1 MKYNDKYGIGDVDT
15 LVPENKEESS
25 VNKNEKKERDEYW
38 DEELETMPRNEL
50 DRLQERLLSE
60 QLKLAYENSV

>member
-1 MKYNDKYGIGDVDT
+1 MQYNDTYGIGELET
-15 LVPENKEESS
+15 LVPENEEKLS
-25 VNKNEKKERDEYW
+25 VCKTEIKERGGYW

-60 QLKLAYENSV
+60 QLKLAEEN